1 MIVNIIVWLGKNFI
15 IVWLG
20 IAMFVIAF
28 GMERSVR
35 KRDMSVLTDYIILAG
50 KILVFPFKMIWKLI
64 ELIMKLIQTLAQ
76 FISAIKPI

>member
-1 MIVNIIVWLGKNFI
+1 MNIITWLAKNFI

-20 IAMFVIAF
+20 IVMFVIAF
-28 GMERSVR
+28 GMERSV
-35 KRDMSVLTDYIILAG
+35 KQRDMSILTDYLILAG

>member
-1 MIVNIIVWLGKNFI
+1 VNIITWLAKNFI

-20 IAMFVIAF
+20 IVMFVIAF
-28 GMERSVR
+28 GMERSV
-35 KRDMSVLTDYIILAG
+35 KQRDMSILTDYLILAG